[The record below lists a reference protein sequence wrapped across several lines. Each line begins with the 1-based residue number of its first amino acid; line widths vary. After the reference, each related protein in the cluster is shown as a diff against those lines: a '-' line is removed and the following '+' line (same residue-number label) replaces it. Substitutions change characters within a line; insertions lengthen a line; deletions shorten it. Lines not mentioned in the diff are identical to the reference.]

1 MKIKNILN
9 VVFIITHHCF
19 FLNLITGSPS
29 PAKSRPSLP
38 TSPTHIQAMRYA
50 TQQKHGSNALNSIG
64 STNGMSSGASSAANS
79 PSMVNTLSPLSQPPQ
94 HQMNSNQQQP
104 QQHQQQHSPLIANL
118 HQLGFEYNANGLE
131 LAGFCSPSGK
141 MQPPQTTMLLTCT
154 TRTLEDTHYDT
165 RHRFAGQSTS
175 GASSSGAGGSGNQA
189 STSQNNI
196 INSPTNG
203 ASSGSNSQNFYQY
216 LTPPSQHSG
225 GVTPQHLVQS
235 LDSYPTPSPESPG
248 HWSSSS
254 PHSTSDW
261 SEGVQSP
268 ANIYVT
274 GGHQTNKGG
283 DAIYI

>member
-1 MKIKNILN
+1 
-9 VVFIITHHCF
+9 
-19 FLNLITGSPS
+19 
-29 PAKSRPSLP
+29 
-38 TSPTHIQAMRYA
+38 MRYA
-50 TQQKHGSNALNSIG
+50 TQQKHGNNALNSIG

-79 PSMVNTLSPLSQPPQ
+79 PSMINTLSPLSQPPQ
-94 HQMNSNQQQP
+94 HQTGQQQ
-104 QQHQQQHSPLIANL
+104 SPMIANM
-118 HQLGFEYNANGLE
+118 HQMGFEYNANGLE

-154 TRTLEDTHYDT
+154 TRTLEDTHYNT
-165 RHRFAGQSTS
+165 RHRFTGQSNS
-175 GASSSGAGGSGNQA
+175 GGGGASNSGGAGSSGGQA
-189 STSQNNI
+189 STSQNNLI
-196 INSPTNG
+196 KSPNNG
-203 ASSGSNSQNFYQY
+203 SNSGSSSSQNFYHY